1 MIGLVTAAVAR
12 ELDTDLP
19 LLGAALERAGT
30 QFHFVDWHDESV
42 DWSHYSLLV
51 LRSTWDYHLRRDEF
65 LLWLERVSQL
75 TTVCNSKEIVEWNS
89 DKKYLGELS
98 AAGIAVV
105 PTQFV
110 SSAAEIHITQHAM
123 DVVVKPSISAGSHDT
138 FRYRDVRKEMITVSS
153 HISRIVESGATAM
166 VQEYQHT
173 IDGFGETGLV
183 YLSGVFSHAFR
194 KGAIL
199 QHRPDMSNGLYA
211 AEDVGERE
219 ASDAEQATAQQV
231 LRCVEEKFGAM
242 PLYARVDLIPQNNG
256 QPQLMELELV
266 EPSFFLWASAGSAD
280 RAAQAIIAANR

>member
-12 ELDTDLP
+12 ELDSDLP

-42 DWSHYSLLV
+42 DWSQYSLLV
-51 LRSTWDYHLRRDEF
+51 LRSTWDYHLRRIEF
-65 LLWLERVSQL
+65 LLWLERVSKL
-75 TTVCNSKEIVEWNS
+75 TTVCNSLEVVHWNS

-98 AAGIAVV
+98 TAGIAVV

-110 SSAAEIHITQHAM
+110 ESASEILLTKPVM

-138 FRYRDVRKEMITVSS
+138 FRYRDVAAEMSTVSA
-153 HISRIVESGATAM
+153 HIARIMKSGATAM
-166 VQEYQHT
+166 VQEYQHG
-173 IDGFGETGLV
+173 IDGAGETGLV
-183 YLSGVFSHAFR
+183 YLNGVYSHAFR

-219 ASDAEQATAQQV
+219 ATDAEQATALQV
-231 LRCVEEKFGAM
+231 LGFVEQKFGAM
-242 PLYARVDLIPQNNG
+242 PLYARVDLIPQTNG
-256 QPQLMELELV
+256 KPQLMELELV
-266 EPSFFLWASAGSAD
+266 EPSFFLWASTGSAD

>member
-19 LLGAALERAGT
+19 LLGAALERAGI

-42 DWSHYSLLV
+42 DWSQYSLLV

-65 LLWLERVSQL
+65 LQWLERVSQL
-75 TTVCNSKEIVEWNS
+75 TTVRNSREVVQWNS

-98 AAGIAVV
+98 GAGIAIV

-110 SSAAEIHITQHAM
+110 SSAQEIHFTNSVM

-138 FRYRDVRKEMITVSS
+138 FRYRDVAQEMSVVTA
-153 HISRIVESGATAM
+153 HIARIVTSGATAM
-166 VQEYQHT
+166 VQEYQHG
-173 IDGFGETGLV
+173 IDGVGETGLV
-183 YLSGVFSHAFR
+183 YLNGAYSHAFR

-219 ASDAEQATAQQV
+219 ASDAEQATARQV
-231 LRCVEEKFGAM
+231 LSFVERKFGAM

-256 QPQLMELELV
+256 EPQLMELELV

-280 RAAQAIIAANR
+280 RAAQAIIVANR

>member
-42 DWSHYSLLV
+42 DWSQFSLLV
-51 LRSTWDYHLRRDEF
+51 LRSTWDYHLRRNEF
-65 LLWLERVSQL
+65 LQWLKRVSQL
-75 TTVCNSKEIVEWNS
+75 TTVRNSLEVVQWNS

-98 AAGIAVV
+98 GAGIAVV

-110 SSAAEIHITQHAM
+110 SSAQEIHFTNSVM

-138 FRYRDVRKEMITVSS
+138 FRYRDVAQEMSVVTD
-153 HISRIVESGATAM
+153 HIARIVTSGATAM
-166 VQEYQHT
+166 VQEYQHG
-173 IDGFGETGLV
+173 IDGVGETGLV
-183 YLSGVFSHAFR
+183 YLNGVYSHAFR

-219 ASDAEQATAQQV
+219 ASDAEQATARQV
-231 LRCVEEKFGAM
+231 LSFVEHKFGAM

-256 QPQLMELELV
+256 EPQLMELELV

>member
-30 QFHFVDWHDESV
+30 QFHFVDWHDASV
-42 DWSHYSLLV
+42 DWSQYSLLV
-51 LRSTWDYHLRRDEF
+51 LRSTWDYHLRRNEF
-65 LLWLERVSQL
+65 LQWLQRVSQL

>member
-30 QFHFVDWHDESV
+30 QFHFVDWHDASV
-42 DWSHYSLLV
+42 DWSQYSLLV
-51 LRSTWDYHLRRDEF
+51 LRSTWDYHLRRNEF
-65 LLWLERVSQL
+65 LQWLQRVSLL
-75 TTVCNSKEIVEWNS
+75 TTVCNSSEVVEWNS

-98 AAGIAVV
+98 ALGIAVV

>member
-30 QFHFVDWHDESV
+30 QFHFVDWHDASV
-42 DWSHYSLLV
+42 DWSQYSLLV
-51 LRSTWDYHLRRDEF
+51 LRSTWDYHLRRNEF
-65 LLWLERVSQL
+65 LQWLQRVSLL
-75 TTVCNSKEIVEWNS
+75 TTVCNSSEVVEWNS

-98 AAGIAVV
+98 ALGIAVV

-138 FRYRDVRKEMITVSS
+138 FRYRDVAQEMSAVTA
-153 HISRIVESGATAM
+153 HIARIVESGATAM
-166 VQEYQHT
+166 VQEYQHA
-173 IDGFGETGLV
+173 IDGAGETGLV
-183 YLSGVFSHAFR
+183 YLNGVFSHAFR

-211 AEDVGERE
+211 AEDVGERI
-219 ASDAEQATAQQV
+219 ASGAEQETAVQV

-256 QPQLMELELV
+256 EPQLMELELV

>member
-51 LRSTWDYHLRRDEF
+51 LRSTWDYHLRHNEF

-75 TTVCNSKEIVEWNS
+75 TTVRNSLEVVQWNS

-98 AAGIAVV
+98 GAGIAVV

-110 SSAAEIHITQHAM
+110 MSASEIHITKPAM
-123 DVVVKPSISAGSHDT
+123 DVVVKPSVSAGSHDT
-138 FRYRDVRKEMITVSS
+138 FRYRDVSKEMSTITA
-153 HISRIVESGATAM
+153 HISRIVKSGATAM
-166 VQEYQHT
+166 VQEYQHG
-173 IDGFGETGLV
+173 IDGAGETGLV
-183 YLSGVFSHAFR
+183 YLNGVYSHAFR

-219 ASDAEQATAQQV
+219 ASDAEQATARQV
-231 LRCVEEKFGAM
+231 LSIVEHKFGAM
-242 PLYARVDLIPQNNG
+242 PLYARVDLIPQNSG
-256 QPQLMELELV
+256 EPQLMELELV

>member
-1 MIGLVTAAVAR
+1 VIGLVTAAVAR
-12 ELDTDLP
+12 ELDSDLP

-42 DWSHYSLLV
+42 DWSQYSLLV
-51 LRSTWDYHLRRDEF
+51 LRSTWDYHLRRIEF
-65 LLWLERVSQL
+65 LLWLERVSKL
-75 TTVCNSKEIVEWNS
+75 TTVCNSLEVVHWNS

-98 AAGIAVV
+98 TAGIAVV

-110 SSAAEIHITQHAM
+110 ESASEILLTKPVM

-138 FRYRDVRKEMITVSS
+138 FRYRDVAAEMSTVSA
-153 HISRIVESGATAM
+153 HIARIMKSGATAM
-166 VQEYQHT
+166 VQEYQHG
-173 IDGFGETGLV
+173 IDGAGETGLV
-183 YLSGVFSHAFR
+183 YLNGVYSHAFR

-219 ASDAEQATAQQV
+219 ATDAEQATALQV
-231 LRCVEEKFGAM
+231 LGFVEQKFGAM
-242 PLYARVDLIPQNNG
+242 PLYARVDLIPQTNG
-256 QPQLMELELV
+256 KPQLMELELV
-266 EPSFFLWASAGSAD
+266 EPSFFLWASTGSAD

>member
-30 QFHFVDWHDESV
+30 QFHFVDWHDASV
-42 DWSHYSLLV
+42 DWSQYSLLV
-51 LRSTWDYHLRRDEF
+51 LRSTWDYHLRRNEF
-65 LLWLERVSQL
+65 LQWLQRVSLL
-75 TTVCNSKEIVEWNS
+75 TTVCNSSEVVEWNS

-98 AAGIAVV
+98 ALGIAVV

-123 DVVVKPSISAGSHDT
+123 DVVVKPSVSAGSHDT
-138 FRYRDVRKEMITVSS
+138 FRYRDVAQEMSAVTAHVA
-153 HISRIVESGATAM
+153 RIVESGAIAM
-166 VQEYQHT
+166 VQEYQHA
-173 IDGFGETGLV
+173 IDGAGETGLV
-183 YLSGVFSHAFR
+183 YLNGVFSHAFR

-199 QHRPDMSNGLYA
+199 QYRPDRSNGLYA
-211 AEDVGERE
+211 AEDVGERI
-219 ASDAEQATAQQV
+219 ASGAEQETAVQV

-256 QPQLMELELV
+256 EPQLMELELV

>member
-12 ELDTDLP
+12 ELDSDLP

-42 DWSHYSLLV
+42 DWSQYSLLV
-51 LRSTWDYHLRRDEF
+51 LRSTWDYHLRCNEF
-65 LLWLERVSQL
+65 LQWLERVSQF
-75 TTVCNSKEIVEWNS
+75 TTVRNSVEVVRWNS

-98 AAGIAVV
+98 AAGIVVV

-110 SSAAEIHITQHAM
+110 TNSSEIQFTKPDM

-138 FRYRDVRKEMITVSS
+138 FRYRDVAAEMSVVED
-153 HISRIVESGATAM
+153 HIARIVESGATAM
-166 VQEYQHT
+166 VQEYQHA
-173 IDGFGETGLV
+173 IDGAGETGLV
-183 YLSGVFSHAFR
+183 YLNGVYSHAFR

-211 AEDVGERE
+211 AEDVGERD
-219 ASDAEQATAQQV
+219 ASGAEQETAQQV
-231 LRCVEEKFGAM
+231 LSFVEQKFGVM
-242 PLYARVDLIPQNNG
+242 PLYARVDLIPQSNG
-256 QPQLMELELV
+256 KPQLMELELV
-266 EPSFFLWASAGSAD
+266 EPSFFLWASTGSAD

>member
-42 DWSHYSLLV
+42 HWSKYSLLV
-51 LRSTWDYHLRRDEF
+51 LRSTWDYHLRRNEF
-65 LLWLERVSQL
+65 LQWLQRVSLL
-75 TTVCNSKEIVEWNS
+75 TTVCNSSEVVEWNS
-89 DKKYLGELS
+89 DKKYLAELG
-98 AAGIAVV
+98 ALGIAVV

-110 SSAAEIHITQHAM
+110 SSAAEIQLTNSVM
-123 DVVVKPSISAGSHDT
+123 DVVVKPSVSAGSHNT
-138 FRYRDVRKEMITVSS
+138 FRYRDVAQEMNTVSA
-153 HISRIVESGATAM
+153 HISRIVEAGATAM
-166 VQEYQHT
+166 VQEYQHA
-173 IDGFGETGLV
+173 IDGAGETGLV
-183 YLSGVFSHAFR
+183 YLNGVFSHAFR

-199 QHRPDMSNGLYA
+199 RHQPDMTNGLYA
-211 AEDVGERE
+211 AEDVGKRI
-219 ASDAEQATAQQV
+219 ASEAEQEIAEQV
-231 LRCVEEKFGAM
+231 LRCVKEKFGAM

-256 QPQLMELELV
+256 APQLMELELV

>member
-1 MIGLVTAAVAR
+1 VIGLVTAAVAR

-30 QFHFVDWHDESV
+30 QFHFVDWHDASV
-42 DWSHYSLLV
+42 DWSQYSLLV
-51 LRSTWDYHLRRDEF
+51 LRSTWDYHLRRNEF
-65 LLWLERVSQL
+65 LQWLRRVSQL
-75 TTVCNSKEIVEWNS
+75 TTVCNSRDVVEWNS

-98 AAGIAVV
+98 GAGIAIV

-110 SSAAEIHITQHAM
+110 ASAQEIQLTKLAM

-138 FRYRDVRKEMITVSS
+138 FRYRDVAQEMSAVTA
-153 HISRIVESGATAM
+153 HIARIVESGATAM
-166 VQEYQHT
+166 VQEYQHA
-173 IDGFGETGLV
+173 IDGAGETGLV
-183 YLSGVFSHAFR
+183 YLNGVFSHAFR

-211 AEDVGERE
+211 AEDVGERI
-219 ASDAEQATAQQV
+219 ASGAEQETAVQV

-242 PLYARVDLIPQNNG
+242 PLYARVDLIPQDNG
-256 QPQLMELELV
+256 EPQLMELELV

>member
-42 DWSHYSLLV
+42 DWSQYSLLV

-65 LLWLERVSQL
+65 LQWLERVSQL
-75 TTVCNSKEIVEWNS
+75 TTVCNSLEVVQWNS

-98 AAGIAVV
+98 GAGIAVV

-110 SSAAEIHITQHAM
+110 ASAQEIHFTNSVM

-138 FRYRDVRKEMITVSS
+138 FRYRDVAQEMSVVTD
-153 HISRIVESGATAM
+153 HIARIVTSGATAM
-166 VQEYQHT
+166 VQEYQHG
-173 IDGFGETGLV
+173 IDGVGETGLV
-183 YLSGVFSHAFR
+183 YLNGVYGHAFR

-219 ASDAEQATAQQV
+219 ASDAEQATARQV
-231 LRCVEEKFGAM
+231 LSFVEHKFGAM
-242 PLYARVDLIPQNNG
+242 PLYARVDLIPQDNG
-256 QPQLMELELV
+256 EPQLMELELV

>member
-1 MIGLVTAAVAR
+1 VIGLVTAAVAR

-30 QFHFVDWHDESV
+30 QFHFVDWHDASV
-42 DWSHYSLLV
+42 DWSQYSLLV
-51 LRSTWDYHLRRDEF
+51 LRSTWDYHLRRNEF
-65 LLWLERVSQL
+65 LQWLRRVSQL
-75 TTVCNSKEIVEWNS
+75 TTVCNSSEVVEWNS

-98 AAGIAVV
+98 ALGIAVV

-110 SSAAEIHITQHAM
+110 SRAAEIQITKHVM
-123 DVVVKPSISAGSHDT
+123 DAVVKPSVSAGSHDT
-138 FRYRDVRKEMITVSS
+138 FRYRDVAQEMSAVTA
-153 HISRIVESGATAM
+153 HIARIVESGAIAM
-166 VQEYQHT
+166 VQEYQHA
-173 IDGFGETGLV
+173 IDGAGETGLV
-183 YLSGVFSHAFR
+183 YLNGVFSHAFR

-211 AEDVGERE
+211 AEDVGERI
-219 ASDAEQATAQQV
+219 ASGAEQETAVQV

-256 QPQLMELELV
+256 EPQLMELELV

>member
-30 QFHFVDWHDESV
+30 QFHFVDWHDASV
-42 DWSHYSLLV
+42 DWSQYSLLV
-51 LRSTWDYHLRRDEF
+51 LRSTWDYHLRRNEF
-65 LLWLERVSQL
+65 LQWIQRVSLL
-75 TTVCNSKEIVEWNS
+75 TTVCNSSEVVEWNS

-98 AAGIAVV
+98 ALGIAVV

-123 DVVVKPSISAGSHDT
+123 DVVVKPSVSAGSHDT
-138 FRYRDVRKEMITVSS
+138 FRYRDVAQEMRAVTA
-153 HISRIVESGATAM
+153 HIARIVESGATAM
-166 VQEYQHT
+166 VQEYQHA
-173 IDGFGETGLV
+173 IDGAGETGLV
-183 YLSGVFSHAFR
+183 YLNGVFSHAFR

-211 AEDVGERE
+211 AEDVGERI
-219 ASDAEQATAQQV
+219 ASGAEQETAVQV
-231 LRCVEEKFGAM
+231 LRYVEEKFGTM
-242 PLYARVDLIPQNNG
+242 PLYARVDLIPQDNG
-256 QPQLMELELV
+256 EPQLLELELV

>member
-12 ELDTDLP
+12 ELDSDLP

-42 DWSHYSLLV
+42 DWSQYSLLV
-51 LRSTWDYHLRRDEF
+51 LRSTWDYHLRRIEY
-65 LLWLERVSQL
+65 LLWLERVSKL
-75 TTVCNSKEIVEWNS
+75 TNVCNSLEVVHWNS

-98 AAGIAVV
+98 TAGIAVV

-110 SSAAEIHITQHAM
+110 ESASEILLTKPVM

-138 FRYRDVRKEMITVSS
+138 FRYRDVAAEMSTVSA
-153 HISRIVESGATAM
+153 HIARIMKSGATAM
-166 VQEYQHT
+166 VQEYQHG
-173 IDGFGETGLV
+173 IDGAGETGLV
-183 YLSGVFSHAFR
+183 YLNGVYSHAFR

-219 ASDAEQATAQQV
+219 ATDAEQATALQV
-231 LRCVEEKFGAM
+231 LGFVEQKFGAM
-242 PLYARVDLIPQNNG
+242 PLYARVDLIPQTNG
-256 QPQLMELELV
+256 KPQLMELELV
-266 EPSFFLWASAGSAD
+266 EPSFFLWASTGSAD

>member
-12 ELDTDLP
+12 ELDIDLP

-30 QFHFVDWHDESV
+30 QFHFVDWHDASV
-42 DWSHYSLLV
+42 DWSQYSLLV
-51 LRSTWDYHLRRDEF
+51 LRSTWDYHLRRNEF
-65 LLWLERVSQL
+65 LQWLRRVSQL
-75 TTVCNSKEIVEWNS
+75 TTVCNSSEVVEWNS

-98 AAGIAVV
+98 ALGIAVV

-110 SSAAEIHITQHAM
+110 SSAAEIHITKHAM
-123 DVVVKPSISAGSHDT
+123 DAVVKPSISAGSHDT
-138 FRYRDVRKEMITVSS
+138 FRYRDVAQEMSAVTA
-153 HISRIVESGATAM
+153 HIARIVESGAIAM
-166 VQEYQHT
+166 VQEYQHA
-173 IDGFGETGLV
+173 IDGAGETGLV
-183 YLSGVFSHAFR
+183 YLNGVFSHAFR

-211 AEDVGERE
+211 AEDVGERI
-219 ASDAEQATAQQV
+219 ASGAEQEIAVQV

-256 QPQLMELELV
+256 EPQLMELELV

>member
-75 TTVCNSKEIVEWNS
+75 TTVRNSREVVQWNS

-98 AAGIAVV
+98 TAGIAVV

-110 SSAAEIHITQHAM
+110 ASAQEIHFTKSVM

-138 FRYRDVRKEMITVSS
+138 FRYRDMAQEMSVVTD
-153 HISRIVESGATAM
+153 HIARIVKSGATAM
-166 VQEYQHT
+166 VQEYQHG
-173 IDGFGETGLV
+173 IDGVGETGLV
-183 YLSGVFSHAFR
+183 YLNGAYSHAFR

-219 ASDAEQATAQQV
+219 ASDAEQATARQV
-231 LRCVEEKFGAM
+231 LSFVERKFGAM

-256 QPQLMELELV
+256 EPQLMELELV

>member
-30 QFHFVDWHDESV
+30 QFHFVDWHDASV
-42 DWSHYSLLV
+42 DWSQYSLLV
-51 LRSTWDYHLRRDEF
+51 LRSTWDYHLRRNEF
-65 LLWLERVSQL
+65 LQWIQRVSLL
-75 TTVCNSKEIVEWNS
+75 TTVCNSSEVVEWNS

-98 AAGIAVV
+98 ALGIAVV

-138 FRYRDVRKEMITVSS
+138 VRYRDVAQEMSAVTAHVA
-153 HISRIVESGATAM
+153 RIVESGAIAM
-166 VQEYQHT
+166 VQEYQHA
-173 IDGFGETGLV
+173 IDRAGETGLV
-183 YLSGVFSHAFR
+183 YLNGVFSHAFR

-211 AEDVGERE
+211 AEDVGERI
-219 ASDAEQATAQQV
+219 ASGAEQETAVQV
-231 LRCVEEKFGAM
+231 LRYVEEKFGTM
-242 PLYARVDLIPQNNG
+242 PLYARVDLIPQDNG
-256 QPQLMELELV
+256 EPQLMELELV